1 MKGEQNRKV
10 TRVETDILKYM
21 KQIVILMLCAAALG
35 VVAAEPAKPM
45 NTESNRT
52 ELATFAG
59 GCFWCTEAVFER
71 LPGVLSVTS
80 GYCGGHLENPDYK
93 SVITSTT
100 GHAEAIQIAFDP
112 AKLSYAKLLEVFWI
126 AHDPTTLNR
135 QGADVGTQYRSSIF
149 YHDDTQKQTAE
160 KSKTEAQK
168 NFSKPIVTEI
178 APLKKFY
185 KAEGYHQD
193 YYRNNPNAGYCQVVI
208 KPKLDKLEKILG
220 KEDPK

>member
-1 MKGEQNRKV
+1 MKHAV
-10 TRVETDILKYM
+10 LLILF
-21 KQIVILMLCAAALG
+21 AAALAVG
-35 VVAAEPAKPM
+35 AAEPAKPM
-45 NTESNRT
+45 NTETNQT

-71 LPGVLSVTS
+71 LPGVKSVTS

-93 SVITSTT
+93 SVTSSTT

-112 AKLSYAKLLEVFWI
+112 ANISYAKLLEVFWQ

-135 QGADVGTQYRSSIF
+135 QGADTGTQYRSSVF
-149 YHDDTQKQTAE
+149 YHDDTQKAAAE

-168 NFSKPIVTEI
+168 SFSKPIVTEI

-193 YYRNNPNAGYCQVVI
+193 YYRNNPDAGYCRVVI
-208 KPKLDKLEKILG
+208 KPKLDKLEKVLG
-220 KEDPK
+220 AEEKK

>member
-1 MKGEQNRKV
+1 
-10 TRVETDILKYM
+10 
-21 KQIVILMLCAAALG
+21 
-35 VVAAEPAKPM
+35 M
-45 NTESNRT
+45 NTETNRT

-160 KSKTEAQK
+160 KSKIEAQK

-193 YYRNNPNAGYCQVVI
+193 YYRNNPDAGYCRVVI

-220 KEDPK
+220 KEEPK